1 MTQMAFIPKREPKGS
16 IFSLSLKSLLP
27 LFRGKKKMQNEK
39 TLCVMSAD
47 MWYFQF
53 SFHDLSEKHSL
64 KSAVQL
70 KKEIAKQL

>member
-1 MTQMAFIPKREPKGS
+1 
-16 IFSLSLKSLLP
+16 
-27 LFRGKKKMQNEK
+27 MQNEK

>member
-1 MTQMAFIPKREPKGS
+1 MKGP
-16 IFSLSLKSLLP
+16 FY
-27 LFRGKKKMQNEK
+27 
-39 TLCVMSAD
+39 VMSAD

-70 KKEIAKQL
+70 KKEIAQQL